1 MDAHHILADQRIVPV
16 VVIDSADNAAALATT
31 LLEAGLSAIEVTL
44 RTPAAIDAIAR
55 IVKEVPQFLVGA
67 GSVNTATQLQQVADV
82 GARFAVSPGASNAL
96 LDAAEQIKIPLV
108 PGAATPSEIMHLQ
121 AAGYTLQKLFPA
133 ELNGGTAWLRAIAG
147 PLPDARF
154 FPTGGVSPKNATDY
168 LGQPNVACIGGTW
181 VAPRE
186 AITAGDFESIG
197 TLASAA
203 LDLIRATQQ
212 S

>member
-67 GSVNTATQLQQVADV
+67 GSANTATQLQQVADV

-121 AAGYTLQKLFPA
+121 ARLHPAKTLP
-133 ELNGGTAWLRAIAG
+133 G
-147 PLPDARF
+147 
-154 FPTGGVSPKNATDY
+154 
-168 LGQPNVACIGGTW
+168 
-181 VAPRE
+181 
-186 AITAGDFESIG
+186 
-197 TLASAA
+197 
-203 LDLIRATQQ
+203 
-212 S
+212 